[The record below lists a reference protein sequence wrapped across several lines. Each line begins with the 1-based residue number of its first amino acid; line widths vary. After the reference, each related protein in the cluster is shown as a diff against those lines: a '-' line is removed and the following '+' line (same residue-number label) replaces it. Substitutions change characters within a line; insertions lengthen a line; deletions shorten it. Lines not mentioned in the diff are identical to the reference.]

1 MSTYRTPGVT
11 SAVLPNNQA
20 RFELAIQGS
29 DATWSVLRWEA
40 QEGVSTLY
48 QLRVTAVVEGTV
60 APDALIGS
68 DALFTAHG
76 HDASRLFH
84 GIVASVSEGGRGLRD
99 SFVEIAI
106 VPRAWRLLY
115 AVNCRIFQQK
125 SVPEIVTA
133 VLQEHGIQGDR
144 VRMRT
149 SGSHPPHEYCV
160 QYRESDWAFIS
171 RLCEEE
177 GIFYYFEHA
186 ESDHALVFADQA
198 QAHEPIEGDAAVWLR
213 DVTGQVESREFISRF
228 WFTAR
233 IGTDRVRLQDFNFVR
248 PAADLGS
255 NAAGQTPYALEFY
268 DYPGGHE
275 DGSAGRRLAQL
286 RLEEQA
292 CAQQTAHAQSNC
304 VRMTPGRRF
313 TLSDVDGRLRDELRR
328 DYTVL
333 AVRHRGDQR
342 AAHADGA
349 ATSVEY
355 ENDFDV
361 LPAAV
366 VFRPPRT
373 TPRPVVQGVQTAI
386 VVGPSGEEI
395 YTDPHGRVKVH
406 FHWDR
411 LGQRNQS
418 SSCWIRVSQAWA
430 GEGYGF
436 IAIPRIGHEVVV
448 SFLEGDPDRPLITG
462 RVYHGTNVSP
472 YDLPG
477 SATRTT
483 LKSNS
488 SPGGGGSNEL
498 RFEDAAGSE
507 EVYLH
512 GQKDWNILIEHDKGQ
527 RVGHD
532 ETHHV
537 GHDRTKTVVHDQRET
552 VQHDK
557 FITVGNDHTEDVG
570 ANCTITIGGHH
581 VEAVR
586 ASRQEDITAD
596 QTLDVGGNSTTEVRG
611 NLSLTVLQ
619 NKEENV
625 LIASNEMVGGAKG
638 VEVVG
643 AYAVTVGAAYTRNV
657 VGASSVSAGGNLSE
671 STSAN
676 LSLSANG
683 NASLSAD
690 GNVSLHSGGNTA
702 VSADGTMG
710 LSAKGDLT
718 IHTDAKGSFTAA
730 DEVTIKSGSATI
742 TVKSGGDIVIK
753 GGKIKIEGSGD
764 VVIKGSKVG
773 LN

>member
-1 MSTYRTPGVT
+1 MV
-11 SAVLPNNQA
+11 ANNEA
-20 RFELAIQGS
+20 RFELAIDGLS
-29 DATWSVLRWEA
+29 APCHVLRWEA
-40 QEGVSTLY
+40 TEGVSTLY
-48 QLRVTAVVEGTV
+48 QLRVTAAVEGEV
-60 APDALIGS
+60 DPDALIGAK
-68 DALFTAHG
+68 ALLTAHG
-76 HDASRLFH
+76 LDGARLLH
-84 GIVASVSEGGRGLRD
+84 GIVSGVSEGGRGLREH
-99 SFVEIAI
+99 FVEFSV

-115 AVNCRIFQQK
+115 AFNCRIFQQK
-125 SVPEIVTA
+125 SVPEIVRA
-133 VLQEHGIQGDR
+133 VLQEQGIAGEQ
-144 VRMRT
+144 VRTRL
-149 SGSHPPHEYCV
+149 SGSYAPHEYCV

-177 GIFYYFEHA
+177 GIFYYFEHS
-186 ESDHALVFADQA
+186 ESEHTLVFADAA
-198 QAHEPIEGDAAVWLR
+198 QAHDPIAGDASVWLHET
-213 DVTGQVESREFISRF
+213 TGQVETREFLTRF

-233 IGTDRVRLQDFNFVR
+233 LGTDRVRLQDFNFVR

-255 NAAGQTPYALEFY
+255 PAEGETSHALEFY

-275 DGSAGRRLAQL
+275 DASGGRRLARL
-286 RLEEQA
+286 RLEEQVWP
-292 CAQQTAHAQSNC
+292 QQTARAQGNC
-304 VRMTPGRRF
+304 VRMTPGRKF
-313 TLSDVDGRLRDELRR
+313 SLVDPDERLRDALRQ
-328 DYTVL
+328 DYVVL
-333 AVRHRGDQR
+333 AVRHRGEQR
-342 AAHADGA
+342 AAHADGQ
-349 ATSVEY
+349 ATGPEY
-355 ENDFDV
+355 ENELDV
-361 LPAAV
+361 LPAAAA
-366 VFRPPRT
+366 FRPPRV

-386 VVGPSGEEI
+386 VVGPGGEEI
-395 YTDPHGRVKVH
+395 YTDPHGRVKVQ

-411 LGQRNQS
+411 LGQRNQN

-462 RVYHGTNVSP
+462 RVYHGTNTVP

-512 GQKDWNILIEHDKGQ
+512 GQKDWNILVEHDKGQ

-532 ETHHV
+532 ETHNV
-537 GHDRTKTVVHDQRET
+537 GNDRTKEVGHDQRET
-552 VQHDK
+552 VRHDK

-570 ANCTITIGGHH
+570 GTATITIGGHH
-581 VEAVR
+581 IETVR
-586 ASRQEDITAD
+586 AGRQEDVAQD

-619 NKEENV
+619 CKDENV
-625 LIASNEMVGGAKG
+625 LVASNEMVGAAKG
-638 VEVVG
+638 VEVGG

-657 VGASSVSAGGNLSE
+657 AGASSVTAGASLSE
-671 STSAN
+671 HTSAN
-676 LSLSANG
+676 MSLSANG
-683 NASLSAD
+683 NVTVSAD
-690 GNVSLHSGGNTA
+690 GNVAVQSGGNTA
-702 VSADGTMG
+702 LSADGAMAQ
-710 LSAKGDLT
+710 SAKKDIT
-718 IHTDAKGSFTAA
+718 ISTDKKAAVTAA
-730 DEVTIKSGSATI
+730 DQVTITSGSATI
-742 TVKSGGDIVIK
+742 TIKSGGNIVIK

>member
-1 MSTYRTPGVT
+1 MLS
-11 SAVLPNNQA
+11 NNQA
-20 RFELAIQGS
+20 RFELSIQGS
-29 DATWSVLRWEA
+29 DAAWSVLRWEA
-40 QEGVSTLY
+40 HEGVSTLY
-48 QLRVTAVVEGTV
+48 QLRVTAAVEGAV
-60 APDALIGS
+60 APAALIGS

-76 HDASRLFH
+76 PDASRLFH
-84 GIVASVSEGGRGLRD
+84 GIVASVSEGGRGLRE
-99 SFVEIAI
+99 SFVEVAI

-125 SVPEIVTA
+125 SVPEIVAA
-133 VLQEHGIQGDR
+133 VLQEHGIEGDR
-144 VRMRT
+144 VRMRA

-198 QAHEPIEGDAAVWLR
+198 SAHEPIEGDAAVWLH

-248 PAADLGS
+248 PGADLGS
-255 NAAGQTPYALEFY
+255 NAAAETPYALEFY

-292 CAQQTAHAQSNC
+292 CAQQTARAQSNC
-304 VRMTPGRRF
+304 VRMTPGRKF
-313 TLSDVDGRLRDELRR
+313 TLTDVDGRLRDELRQ

-333 AVRHRGDQR
+333 AVRHRGEQR

-349 ATSVEY
+349 ATGLEY
-355 ENDFDV
+355 ENELDV

-386 VVGPSGEEI
+386 VVGPGGEEI

-411 LGQRNQS
+411 LGQRNQN

-512 GQKDWNILIEHDKGQ
+512 GQKDWNILVEHDKGQ

-532 ETHHV
+532 EAHSV
-537 GHDRTKTVVHDQRET
+537 GHDRTKTVGNNQRET

-581 VEAVR
+581 VETVR
-586 ASRQEDITAD
+586 ASRQEDVAAD
-596 QTLDVGGNSTTEVRG
+596 QTLDVGGNSATEVRG

-619 NKEENV
+619 AKQESV
-625 LIASNEMVGGAKG
+625 LLASNETVGAAKG
-638 VEVVG
+638 VEVGG

-657 VGASSVSAGGNLSE
+657 VGSSSVSAGG
-671 STSAN
+671 
-676 LSLSANG
+676 
-683 NASLSAD
+683 D
-690 GNVSLHSGGNTA
+690 VSVHSGGSTA
-702 VSADGTMG
+702 LDADGTMALTAG
-710 LSAKGDLT
+710 GDVT
-718 IHTDAKGSFTAA
+718 VSTDAKAVVMAA
-730 DEVTIKSGSATI
+730 DQVTITSGSATI
-742 TVKSGGDIVIK
+742 TVKSGGDIIIK
-753 GGKIKIEGSGD
+753 GGKVKIEGSSD
-764 VVIKGSKVG
+764 VIVKGSNVS